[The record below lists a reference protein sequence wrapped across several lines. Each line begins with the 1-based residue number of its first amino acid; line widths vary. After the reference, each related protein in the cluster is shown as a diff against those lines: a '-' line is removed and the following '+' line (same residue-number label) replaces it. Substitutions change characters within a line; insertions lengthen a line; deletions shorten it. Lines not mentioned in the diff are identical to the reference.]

1 VLTRRVRG
9 VAVALAVGLTAL
21 GCAAPVNPRLGAY
34 GASGYRY
41 ANARPA
47 AAEEE
52 LFVILA
58 FSGGGTRAAAFSYG
72 VLEGLQSIR
81 YQPAAGPER
90 TMLDDV
96 DVISSVS
103 GGSFTAAAYA
113 LFGTEGFKDFEDN
126 FLYRNIQGELV
137 TRALTRWP
145 RLLRSDVS
153 RIDLAADLYDEV
165 VFKHAT
171 FATLLEQAP
180 KRRPYL
186 LLNATDMT
194 VPV

>member
-1 VLTRRVRG
+1 
-9 VAVALAVGLTAL
+9 
-21 GCAAPVNPRLGAY
+21 
-34 GASGYRY
+34 
-41 ANARPA
+41 
-47 AAEEE
+47 
-52 LFVILA
+52 
-58 FSGGGTRAAAFSYG
+58 
-72 VLEGLQSIR
+72 
-81 YQPAAGPER
+81 
-90 TMLDDV
+90 MLDDV

-103 GGSFTAAAYA
+103 GGSFTAAHYA

-180 KRRPYL
+180 KPAPLSVAERHRHDAGRALRVHAGPVRPAVLRSLHRAGGPGGGRVLGVSHPPEPAHAAQLLGRAPLRSTSARRAGSRTGSAPSISH
-186 LLNATDMT
+186 AA
-194 VPV
+194 